1 MPGGHVASAQI
12 LEVNILSANDLA
24 TVAKMMKTFVVAW
37 VQLDRKVRTRVDPNG
52 HTNPTWNEKLVFRIN
67 YDSLILNDSA
77 ASLTAEIYSTS
88 ARGVDTLVGSVV
100 VPISSLFPPSSIASH
115 SKMQFMTLQI
125 LRPSGRPQGV
135 LNVGVSLLEGTRR
148 SFDLSSVA
156 QSDQIPD
163 PKTYHNNNNNHKNQ
177 FANGSKATPKNQLRH
192 SKSERSIMSGAQAA
206 DKKGSMCSDVGPSP
220 SVVAAAIAMG
230 LYPRGA
236 ATATTM
242 TEDDQTAARS
252 SIVLNNW
259 IEDDSVE
266 GLKTK
271 IERWRSEIHPI
282 YERRQQQV
290 NKINYGRSS
299 YRRNNN
305 NEAAPVAKR
314 SEHRRA
320 GSGGGLFSCFGTAYG
335 CEFSISC
342 GGGSRRHNSK
352 KFDNNGD
359 KTHLSLSE
367 FSYDDPYV

>member
-12 LEVNILSANDLA
+12 LEVNIISANELA
-24 TVAKMMKTFVVAW
+24 PVAKFMKTFVVAW
-37 VQLDRKVRTRVDPNG
+37 VQLDRKVRTRVDSIG
-52 HTNPTWNEKLVFRIN
+52 HSNPSWNEKLVFRID
-67 YDSLILNDSA
+67 YDSLILNDAA
-77 ASLTAEIYSTS
+77 ASLTVEIYSTS
-88 ARGVDTLVGSVV
+88 SRGVDTLVGSVV
-100 VPISSLFPPSSIASH
+100 VPIRSLFPPSSIASH
-115 SKMQFMTLQI
+115 SKMQFVTLQV

-156 QSDQIPD
+156 QSDLLPD
-163 PKTYHNNNNNHKNQ
+163 PKTRCNNNNNNKNQ
-177 FANGSKATPKNQLRH
+177 FAKSSTAAPKNQLRH
-192 SKSERSIMSGAQAA
+192 SKSERSIMSGAPAGE
-206 DKKGSMCSDVGPSP
+206 KKGSMCSDVGPSP

-236 ATATTM
+236 PTATTM
-242 TEDDQTAARS
+242 TEDDQTAPRG

-282 YERRQQQV
+282 YERRQQV
-290 NKINYGRSS
+290 NINYGRSS
-299 YRRNNN
+299 HRRNNT
-305 NEAAPVAKR
+305 EPAKR

-342 GGGSRRHNSK
+342 GGGSRRNSK